1 MDAGI
6 TFVANYYDKRH
17 VNIDW
22 GNRIICYSNTIADY
36 CKQSETIAKY
46 IMDNTLLT
54 AKQAQELLKVDRT
67 TIYRMLKDGRL
78 NGVKVGHQWRFYTS
92 EVNDLLTGAKR
103 FGESNTPISVDVLPL
118 HCMQPVQDVFAEIAQ
133 VGAVTADKEG
143 QPLTKISNSCDF
155 CKLILGS
162 DEGRQACIE
171 SWKHLVDQKDA
182 APEFTSCHAGLQY
195 ARARIEVSGELI
207 AILVAGQFYVHPPEP
222 EEQEE
227 RLRALAE
234 KYHININLL
243 TQAAQQISVLD
254 AHKVPQI
261 SGWLEQ
267 VAHTFEQIS
276 AERAD
281 LMNRLRQISAMS
293 VFES

>member
-1 MDAGI
+1 M
-6 TFVANYYDKRH
+6 N
-17 VNIDW
+17 
-22 GNRIICYSNTIADY
+22 
-36 CKQSETIAKY
+36 
-46 IMDNTLLT
+46 NTLLT
-54 AKQAQELLKVDRT
+54 AKQTQEMLKVDRT

-78 NGVKVGHQWRFYTS
+78 NGVKVGQQWRFYTS
-92 EVNDLLTGAKR
+92 DVNDLLAGAKR
-103 FGESNTPISVDVLPL
+103 LGESNIPILADILPL
-118 HCMQPVQDVFAEIAQ
+118 RCVQSVQDVFAEIAQ

-143 QPLTKISNSCDF
+143 QPLTKISNSCGF

-162 DEGRQACIE
+162 EEGRQACIA
-171 SWKHLVDQKDA
+171 SWRQLVDQKDA

-195 ARARIEVSGELI
+195 ARARIEVQSELI
-207 AILVAGQFYVHPPEP
+207 AILVAGQFYLHEPQP
-222 EEQEE
+222 EEQHE
-227 RLRALAE
+227 RLVELAG
-234 KYHININLL
+234 KYSIDLTLL
-243 TQAAQQISVLD
+243 TQAARQISVLD

-293 VFES
+293 VFQKSIP